1 MKRRILTVIAATG
14 AMIASQA
21 AAERFTAD
29 SIVFED
35 VTGAIEIVTASID
48 EIDITIEQGKTY
60 RQVTAVL
67 DADGILRIKGEPWKE
82 ADGKDC
88 CNDRI
93 RRTYNARK
101 DRTLSKNPTLKEDF
115 FTDYPTIKV
124 TMPRDTNTSF
134 IDARMTI
141 AMDDISAALNL
152 DACYVYGEIGD
163 VDEAVVGMLSG
174 SRLVLGDVAGMLE
187 VDLSGDA
194 DLLTGAAA
202 MADID
207 IAGAGDAILGTVDG
221 MMDVSIAGSGLA
233 RAARLQGP
241 LTVRIAGSGAVAVRS
256 GQAKQLRA
264 TIDGSG
270 ALYFDGSAHQPD
282 LRLFGSPEVR
292 LGQVTGRM
300 KHVGGGDVYVAS
312 ELIEKN

>member
-1 MKRRILTVIAATG
+1 MNKRVLTAMAAIS
-14 AMIASQA
+14 AMTASQA

-48 EIDITIEQGKTY
+48 EIDVTIEQGKTY
-60 RQVTAVL
+60 RQVTAILDDEGVL
-67 DADGILRIKGEPWKE
+67 HIKGEPWKE
-82 ADGKDC
+82 ADVKDC

-101 DRTLSKNPTLKEDF
+101 DRKLAKNPALKDDF

-124 TMPRDTNTSF
+124 TMPRDTDTSF
-134 IDARMTI
+134 IDARMKI

-163 VDEAVVGMLSG
+163 VDEAVIGMLSG
-174 SRLVLGDVAGMLE
+174 SRLVVGDVAGMLE

-194 DLLTGAAA
+194 DLLTGSAS
-202 MADID
+202 MVDLD
-207 IAGAGDAILGTVDG
+207 IAGAGDAILGPVDG

-233 RAARLQGP
+233 RAARLDGP

-256 GQAKQLRA
+256 GQAKGLRA
-264 TIDGSG
+264 MIDGSG
-270 ALYFDGSAHQPD
+270 ALYFDGSADQPD
-282 LRLFGSPEVR
+282 LRLFGSSEVR
-292 LGQVTGRM
+292 LGQVTGRLS
-300 KHVGGGDVYVAS
+300 HAGGGEVFVAN
-312 ELIEKN
+312 ELVEKN